1 MEMTITVH
9 VPRRRPRPVD
19 VVVRWSGTY
28 TATDLA
34 AALGDHLNEPVPFLT
49 AGGGTVDVNTL
60 VGMPP
65 LVHGASVAV
74 GRGAPCAESLP
85 SPGTVLDLA
94 VVGGPDSGR
103 SCPLT
108 PPSLHIGRSVPDGLV
123 VADEA
128 LSRYHA
134 RVDVGS
140 SGIVVEDVGST
151 NGVVV
156 DGRVL
161 RGPTA
166 IDGSSTIVLGSSTLR
181 VRRGGGAGL
190 PLHPFGDGRLAVR
203 PPAAPVRPLGPV
215 EVESPTAPL
224 EPQRAR
230 IPWLGALVPV
240 PIALALAVV
249 LGPQLLLFALL
260 GPVALVANAVADRW
274 GAGRAHRRATA
285 AHAGAL
291 REAQERLRRA
301 LQDEVARLDA
311 DHPDPHA
318 VLGIAEGR
326 LPGLWQG
333 GELDVRL
340 GLGDVATPVAW
351 LDGSR
356 KEHPLAS
363 GAPVV
368 IDLTDVG
375 CLGVV
380 GPPTVTDRLLA
391 NIVGQLCTRHPPDR
405 LMVAVVATTP
415 SWEWTR
421 RMPHAVADWS
431 GDVSGAP
438 GPPPP
443 VRLVVV
449 PSATT
454 ESVASVEPA
463 IRVEEA
469 VMVTAAT
476 TAGALP
482 TGCTAVL
489 EATRDGRHAL
499 SRGADRTVLTPDG
512 VGLWWCDRVSRAL
525 APLRSVRQPHPAGL
539 PSSATLGEV
548 LGEPRVTATSVL
560 ARWAQATEEGQGASA
575 PVAAVGFRA
584 DGLHRIDLRQDGPH
598 ILVGGTTGSGKSEFL
613 RTLVTSLALG
623 SPPADLAFVLVDFK
637 GGAAFGPCADLPHV
651 VGMVTD
657 LDNHLVA
664 RALTS
669 LGAELR
675 RRERIFAAAAVSD
688 LDAYLRCRGP
698 GDEPVPR
705 LVVVVDE
712 LRALVDEVPEFV
724 SGMVRLAALGRSL
737 GVHLV
742 LATQRPSGV
751 VTPEIQAN
759 VNLRVAFRVRD
770 RADSLDILDDG
781 SAADLSSD
789 SPGRAL
795 ARGGDGALV
804 AFQAAIVAP
813 DRGSGGPYL
822 SVAAA
827 GGSPTVAGRRHIA
840 SHTGQPSWRV
850 AVDERLAEIS
860 AVVSAVAEAQRRTGG
875 PLPRP
880 PWLAPLP
887 PRVDL
892 VTQRHGA
899 AVVGGVAVGV
909 VDEPELQRITPLLW
923 GPTAGGWLLVGRPG
937 SGRTTA
943 ARAVALAAALASDAD
958 RLHIHVLDTGGSL
971 ADLAALPHVGTHVR
985 ADDTRAVTSLV
996 SHLRAECDRRR
1007 RSPDPGDHVA
1017 VGPPP
1022 ARILVMV
1029 DGWEQLVEAQ
1039 PDAGLG
1045 GPADDLPRLL
1055 RDGGAVGITGVVTGG
1070 RSLLQPR
1077 WSGLGASTFLLGTV
1091 DPLDA
1096 VLAGLRSTDL
1106 PTSPPPGRAVRI
1118 ADRRSV
1124 QFAAATAG
1132 LSARIAATSG
1142 PATGGRGPVVLRP
1155 LPSVV
1160 RWSDAVSRPQ
1170 APRGDRP
1177 SHQAGTGQL
1186 RLALGVAGSSAATW
1200 AWAPDRMGRRL
1211 LVAGPARSG
1220 RTNALRVIEASA
1232 LAAGLQVAVVSAR
1245 PRPRQEPHTGSAILG
1260 PQDLDALVA
1269 LRRDHPAL
1277 VLLVDDADLLDDAPV
1292 VAAVREISALV
1303 DRDGGLVALT
1313 TSSAALLGR
1322 FRGLDVDLARHRTG
1336 LLLRPRPGDGEVFG
1350 LRHVDVIPS
1359 LPGRGLACVPH
1370 EVSEVQVFLAEP
1382 ATSPGHPLSGRGV
1395 RPGGD
1400 GVRVAG
1406 TQSGK
1411 GRADGDDDHRPPDE
1425 CTVPLDQSDADGHQE
1440 HIPDDRRG
1448 PGPGRPT
1455 HPPESDEC
1463 QGNSAEQDEES
1474 RHEDPRRI
1482 APLTDRQLVDVVR
1495 GEPHEGE
1502 RLESDE
1508 HGGGSSGPT

>member
-9 VPRRRPRPVD
+9 VPRRRPRPME

-28 TATDLA
+28 TAADLA
-34 AALGDHLNEPVPFLT
+34 AALADHLDEPVPFLT
-49 AGGGTVDVNTL
+49 AGGSTVDVSTQ

-74 GRGAPCAESLP
+74 GLRAPAADPPTL
-85 SPGTVLDLA
+85 PGTVLDLA

-108 PPSLHIGRSVPDGLV
+108 PPSLHIGRSVPAGLV

-128 LSRYHA
+128 LSRRHA
-134 RVDVGS
+134 RVDIGS
-140 SGIVVEDVGST
+140 SGIVVEDVAST

-156 DGRVL
+156 NGRAI

-166 IDGSSTIVLGSSTLR
+166 VDGSSIIVLGSSTLR

-190 PLHPFGDGRLAVR
+190 PVHPSGDGRLPVR

-224 EPQRAR
+224 EPHRAR

-249 LGPQLLLFALL
+249 LGPQLLLFALI

-285 AHAGAL
+285 AHAVAL
-291 REAQERLRRA
+291 REAQERLGSA

-318 VLGIAEGR
+318 VLRIAEGR
-326 LPGLWQG
+326 LPGLWEG
-333 GELDVRL
+333 GRLNVRL
-340 GLGDVATPVAW
+340 GLGDVATRVAW

-356 KEHPLAS
+356 REHPLAS

-405 LMVAVVATTP
+405 LTVAVVASVP

-421 RMPHAVADWS
+421 RMPHAVPQWPR
-431 GDVSGAP
+431 DVSVAP
-438 GPPPP
+438 VPPPAH
-443 VRLVVV
+443 LVVV
-449 PSATT
+449 PSATAD
-454 ESVASVEPA
+454 SVASLEPDA
-463 IRVEEA
+463 PEVKA
-469 VMVTAAT
+469 LMVTAAT
-476 TAGALP
+476 SAGALP
-482 TGCTAVL
+482 TRCTAVL
-489 EATRDGRHAL
+489 EATRDGRHAVI
-499 SRGADRTVLTPDG
+499 RGADRTVLTPDG
-512 VGLWWCDRVSRAL
+512 VGTWWCDRVSRAL

-539 PSSATLGEV
+539 PKSATLGEV

-560 ARWAQATEEGQGASA
+560 ARWAEATEEGQGASA
-575 PVAAVGFRA
+575 PVAAVGLRA
-584 DGLHRIDLRQDGPH
+584 DGLHRIDLRLDGPH

-623 SPPADLAFVLVDFK
+623 SPPTDLAFVLVDFK

-781 SAADLSSD
+781 SAADLPPD

-813 DRGSGGPYL
+813 DPESGGPHL
-822 SVAAA
+822 SVAVVE
-827 GGSPTVAGRRHIA
+827 GTPTDAGRRHVVP
-840 SHTGQPSWRV
+840 HTGQPSGRD
-850 AVDERLAEIS
+850 AADERLAEIW

-892 VTQRHGA
+892 ATQRHGA
-899 AVVGGVAVGV
+899 AADAGVAVGV

-958 RLHIHVLDTGGSL
+958 QLHIHVVDTGGSL

-985 ADDTRAVTSLV
+985 TDDTRAVASLV
-996 SHLRAECDRRR
+996 AHLRAECDRRR
-1007 RSPDPGDHVA
+1007 RRPDPGDHVT

-1039 PDAGLG
+1039 PDAGFG
-1045 GPADDLPRLL
+1045 GAADELPRLL
-1055 RDGGAVGITGVVTGG
+1055 RDGGGVGITGVVTGG
-1070 RSLLQPR
+1070 RGLLQPK
-1077 WSGLGASTFLLGTV
+1077 WSGLGASAFLLGTV

-1106 PTSPPPGRAVRI
+1106 PTSPPPGRAVRV

-1124 QFAAATAG
+1124 QFAAATAAS
-1132 LSARIAATSG
+1132 SARTAATSG
-1142 PATGGRGPVVLRP
+1142 PATDGRGPVVLRA

-1160 RWSDAVSRPQ
+1160 RWNDAVRRPR
-1170 APRGDRP
+1170 ASNHDGPG
-1177 SHQAGTGQL
+1177 HQAGTGEL
-1186 RLALGVAGSSAATW
+1186 RLALGVAGSSAVTW
-1200 AWAPDRMGRRL
+1200 AWAPERMGRRL
-1211 LVAGPARSG
+1211 LVAGPPRSG
-1220 RTNALRVIEASA
+1220 RTNALCVLEASA
-1232 LAAGLQVAVVSAR
+1232 LAAGLQVAVVSTR
-1245 PRPRQEPHTGSAILG
+1245 PRPPREPHTPCTNLG
-1260 PQDLDALVA
+1260 PHDLDELVA
-1269 LRRDHPAL
+1269 LRREHPEL

-1313 TSSAALLGR
+1313 TSSAAVLGR
-1322 FRGLDVDLARHRTG
+1322 FRGLDVDMARHRTG
-1336 LLLRPRPGDGEVFG
+1336 LLLCPRPGDGEVFG

-1359 LPGRGLACVPH
+1359 LPGRGLACVPR
-1370 EVSEVQVFLAEP
+1370 EVSEVQVFLADSETP
-1382 ATSPGHPLSGRGV
+1382 SGNLLS
-1395 RPGGD
+1395 
-1400 GVRVAG
+1400 
-1406 TQSGK
+1406 
-1411 GRADGDDDHRPPDE
+1411 
-1425 CTVPLDQSDADGHQE
+1425 
-1440 HIPDDRRG
+1440 
-1448 PGPGRPT
+1448 
-1455 HPPESDEC
+1455 
-1463 QGNSAEQDEES
+1463 
-1474 RHEDPRRI
+1474 
-1482 APLTDRQLVDVVR
+1482 
-1495 GEPHEGE
+1495 
-1502 RLESDE
+1502 
-1508 HGGGSSGPT
+1508 